1 MDDAAERIAND
12 FIRRYEAA
20 WTNGAEAVAE
30 LYATDSVL
38 VGYVTATGRT
48 DILKLVR
55 GIIAQGWTGIKIKAV
70 NARKI
75 GDVVL
80 VAAEY
85 TALGSGPNAEKTL
98 NATSSYVLVRA
109 EGAWLATLH
118 TAR

>member
-1 MDDAAERIAND
+1 MDDAAERIAGD
-12 FIRRYEAA
+12 FIRRYESA
-20 WTNGAEAVAE
+20 WTKGAEKVAE
-30 LYATDSVL
+30 LYTNDSVL
-38 VGYVTATGRT
+38 VGYRTATRRT
-48 DILKLVR
+48 DIFKLLH

-85 TALGSGPNAEKTL
+85 TALGSGANAGKTL
-98 NATSSYVLVRA
+98 DAASSYVLVCVD
-109 EGAWLATLH
+109 GAWLVTLH

>member
-1 MDDAAERIAND
+1 
-12 FIRRYEAA
+12 
-20 WTNGAEAVAE
+20 

-55 GIIAQGWTGIKIKAV
+55 GIIAQGWTGIKIKVV

-75 GDVVL
+75 GDGVL

-85 TALGSGPNAEKTL
+85 TALGSGGECRKDFERHIEL
-98 NATSSYVLVRA
+98 RA
-109 EGAWLATLH
+109 RPRRRRVAGDVAYGKMTNRH
-118 TAR
+118 